1 MEKQICM
8 RINEDMACYQHI
20 LSLQNKN
27 NIVKSFEYRRLIEA
41 GYSVLYGAGRAIDA
55 QNNLSIKHVSTLNT
69 PIAPVTL
76 AESISNP
83 QSTES
88 SAKITARGQ
97 AVMKN
102 IGTEN
107 LSNIQEESRVL
118 MSSFFSG

>member
-27 NIVKSFEYRRLIEA
+27 NIVRCFEYRRLIEA
-41 GYSVLYGAGRAIDA
+41 GYSVLYGTGRAIDA
-55 QNNLSIKHVSTLNT
+55 ENSLSIKQVSTLNT
-69 PIAPVTL
+69 AIAAVAL
-76 AESISNP
+76 AESVSNP
-83 QSTES
+83 QSTEG
-88 SAKITARGQ
+88 SAKITVRGP

-107 LSNIQEESRVL
+107 PSNIQEESREL
-118 MSSFFSG
+118 MSNFFSG